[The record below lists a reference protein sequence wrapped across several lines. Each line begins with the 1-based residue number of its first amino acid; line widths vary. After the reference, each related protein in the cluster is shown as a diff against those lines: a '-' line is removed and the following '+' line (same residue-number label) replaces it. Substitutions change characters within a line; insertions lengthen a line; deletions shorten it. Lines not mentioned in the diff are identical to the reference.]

1 MIVSGYKTMWILVLF
16 DLPTKTKK
24 ERRDYTTFRKKL
36 IKDGFNMIQYS
47 VYVRSCPS
55 LENVNVHAN
64 RIKSFL
70 PPEGQVRVLTF
81 TDHQF
86 SKQKIFWGKKRK
98 PTEKS
103 PEQLE
108 FF

>member
-1 MIVSGYKTMWILVLF
+1 MWILVLF

-24 ERRDYTTFRKKL
+24 ERRDYTTFRKRL
-36 IKDGFNMIQYS
+36 IKDGFNMIQFS

-55 LENVNVHAN
+55 LENVNVHTN
-64 RIKSFL
+64 RVKSFL

-86 SKQKIFWGKKRK
+86 GKQKIFCGKKRK

-103 PEQLE
+103 PAQLE